1 MSLTTEYGKLCDNA
15 EELLANARR
24 SDDVIICAGEY
35 GGSFYFSTPAQ
46 KIKCDANTLFQLALY
61 LDSVIERYTPG
72 LCLSMSSNWSE
83 ISTEFGI
90 RNDFRNQVNCGRKI
104 CDMNL
109 HHDVCSVLEG
119 NLARLDVDM
128 ESIQYW
134 ADDGDVFALYQMAE
148 HIYHRQTRT
157 KHRPDY
163 FVRTLSYYRQ
173 AAKKGHLQSQ
183 YFLSRTNLVSQKERI
198 KWLEIISKRPDD
210 DERIHFSKAFLAD
223 EYIKMDSTKQI
234 EAVSL
239 LQTLANRYSGPTF
252 KLAVQSLK
260 GQGTPKDN
268 FQGLTWLLIAEQLNA
283 LENLY
288 LRDFRPHPIRMRPRD
303 VWQCKQLKQ
312 ILYTYLTPEE
322 IGRAEEAANNW
333 EYQTY

>member
-1 MSLTTEYGKLCDNA
+1 MSLTTEYGKLCDDA

-35 GGSFYFSTPAQ
+35 DNTYYFSAPAK
-46 KIKCDANTLFQLALY
+46 KIKCDVNTLYQLALD
-61 LDSVIERYTPG
+61 LDSVNERFTGG
-72 LCLSMSSNWSE
+72 LCISQLSDYVE
-83 ISTEFGI
+83 TPVYLI
-90 RNDFRNQVNCGRKI
+90 FRDKCKTAIEYGPRI

-119 NLARLDVDM
+119 NLARLDVDI
-128 ESIQYW
+128 ESIQHR

-148 HIYHRQTRT
+148 HLYHRQIRT
-157 KHRPDY
+157 NHRPDY

-173 AAKKGHLQSQ
+173 AAKRGHLQSQ
-183 YFLSRTNLVSQKERI
+183 YFLSLTSMVPPKENL

-210 DERIHFSKAFLAD
+210 DSLIHFGKAFLAD

-234 EAVSL
+234 EAVSM
-239 LQTLANRYSGPTF
+239 LQTLANRYSGPAF

-268 FQGLTWLLIAEQLNA
+268 VQGLTWLLIAEQLKSMEHE
-283 LENLY
+283 LLP
-288 LRDFRPHPIRMRPRD
+288 LFVPGIMKMMPRD

-312 ILYTYLTPEE
+312 ILYTYLTSEE
-322 IGRAEEAANNW
+322 IRRAEEAASDW